1 MATIGAYPT
10 SVYIDKLIDRAIE
23 YRVERYE
30 FEDGSLE
37 VNVQPCGI
45 RRWELRYTGLSVTD
59 LNTLRTHYKNAKGRV
74 NDFSFTHRRDAT
86 TYTGVKYVSFDIPPR
101 SKNWINEAVVVLEK
115 LQ

>member
-10 SVYIDKLIDRAIE
+10 SVYIDTLIDRAIE

-59 LNTLRTHYKNAKGRV
+59 LNTLRTHYNDAKGRV

-86 TYTGVKYVSFDIPPR
+86 TYTGVKYVSFDIPAR